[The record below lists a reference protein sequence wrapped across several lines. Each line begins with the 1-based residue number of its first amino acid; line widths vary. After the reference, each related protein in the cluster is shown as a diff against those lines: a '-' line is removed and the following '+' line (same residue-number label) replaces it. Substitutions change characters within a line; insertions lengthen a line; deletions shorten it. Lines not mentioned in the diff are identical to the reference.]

1 MLTEN
6 NPYPP
11 IERIGIRIDLAK
23 RAFDQAQSND
33 FKALWAAVHSHLLRR
48 LEEYK
53 HAVQ

>member
-6 NPYPP
+6 TPHPP